1 MFPGYEQLIYVV
13 FDDYVV
19 LFDYVVFSDY
29 VAYSDTGFF
38 PDKVGIR
45 HPMTIT
51 AKEMI
56 QSTRLTMLFC
66 QWIFMKNRRRFSI
79 MRIVCRT

>member
-1 MFPGYEQLIYVV
+1 MFSGYEQLIYVV

-19 LFDYVVFSDY
+19 LFDYVVLYDY
-29 VAYSDTGFF
+29 VDYVVYSDTGVF

-66 QWIFMKNRRRFSI
+66 Q
-79 MRIVCRT
+79 

>member
-19 LFDYVVFSDY
+19 LFDYVVLYDY
-29 VAYSDTGFF
+29 VDYVVYSDTGFF

-45 HPMTIT
+45 HPASIT
-51 AKEMI
+51 TKEMI

-66 QWIFMKNRRRFSI
+66 Q
-79 MRIVCRT
+79 